1 MATVKPF
8 KALRPEPGLTSKI
21 ASLPYDVVSREEAL
35 AYSRGNPFSFYHV
48 VKAEIDLP
56 PETDEHSKA
65 VYKKAK
71 ENFDRLVKNRILIQD
86 PKECLYI
93 YRQKMKEHVQ
103 TGIVACIAVDEYISN
118 TVKKHELTREE
129 KEKDRTN
136 HIAALKANTGPV
148 FLIYRGKN
156 EIDEI
161 IEKITAGKPEI
172 SFCCDFEVT
181 HEYWI
186 LDDPGLIDKIVNH
199 FKQVPALYVADG
211 HHRLAAAV
219 NVANMCREKNKD
231 FTGHEEFNFA
241 MGIIFPH
248 NQIKILPYYRALK
261 DVDIIDGERYLSV
274 LKDEFRVEHSDS
286 GIPGKKG
293 ILCMYMEGRWFSLEL
308 KNPDDVAGTADKLDV
323 SILQDKIL
331 SKIFGIEDPRKD
343 TRLDFIGGNKH
354 PDELRKLVDSGAY
367 KIAFSL
373 FPTSVNDLFEI
384 SDVGGIMPPKST
396 WFEPKLRSGIFVHL
410 LE

>member
-1 MATVKPF
+1 MATIKPF
-8 KALRPEPGLTSKI
+8 RALRPETGLTSKI

-35 AYSRGNPFSFYHV
+35 TYSRGNPFSFYHV

-86 PKECLYI
+86 AKECFYI
-93 YRQKMKEHVQ
+93 YRQKMKEHTQ

-118 TVKKHELTREE
+118 TIKKHELTREE

-136 HIAALKANTGPV
+136 HIATLKANTGPV
-148 FLIYRGKN
+148 FLIYRQKN
-156 EIDEI
+156 EIDAL
-161 IEKITAGKPEI
+161 IEKVTAGKPEV

-186 LDDPGLIDKIVNH
+186 LDDAELIGKIAGC
-199 FKQVPALYVADG
+199 FKDVPSLYVADG
-211 HHRLAAAV
+211 HHRLAAAA
-219 NVANMCREKNKD
+219 NTANMYREKNKD

-241 MGIIFPH
+241 MGIVFPH
-248 NQIKILPYYRALK
+248 NQIKILPYNRVLR
-261 DVDIIDGERYLSV
+261 DVDITDREQYLST
-274 LKDEFRVEHSDS
+274 LKKDFRVGHPDN
-286 GIPGKKG
+286 GVPGKKG
-293 ILCMYMEGRWFSLEL
+293 VLCMYMGGKWFSLEL
-308 KNPDDVAGTADKLDV
+308 KDPDAVSGTADRLDV
-323 SILQDKIL
+323 SVLQDKIL

-343 TRLDFIGGNKH
+343 KRLDFIGGNKS
-354 PDELRKLVDSGAY
+354 PDELKKLVDSGAY

-384 SDVGGIMPPKST
+384 SDEGGIMPPKST